1 VSYEDVILSTARD
14 TYPVAR
20 RTNIGEKI
28 TFGILKEEWRNLRKK
43 NNQGVWE
50 DVVKPDG
57 KIAKQVVVHVLVKE
71 STMPVVGGGDELQRL
86 LLGFLA
92 DGRRIPRRGEIVRL
106 MFDRGG
112 ASQWI
117 DAKKALDGQFKVGV
131 LGAMNTTHAIRYST
145 NSFAEL
151 GRIDTQADIDT
162 WYQSPANIQR
172 KESLGRRGDLQ
183 LKDAD
188 TDMEFKAECLKAF
201 HEVINVIPDVPLDQ
215 GDPFPSHA
223 SASVGASS
231 DLF

>member
-1 VSYEDVILSTARD
+1 VSYEDVILSTSRD
-14 TYPVAR
+14 TYPVVR

-28 TFGILKEEWRNLRKK
+28 VVGLLKEEWRNLRKK

-50 DVVKPDG
+50 DVAKSDG
-57 KIAKQVVVHVLVKE
+57 KIAKQVVITALVKE
-71 STMPVVGGGDELQRL
+71 STMPVGDGDDQTRVPE
-86 LLGFLA
+86 
-92 DGRRIPRRGEIVRL
+92 RGEIVRM

-131 LGAMNTTHAIRYST
+131 LIAMNTTHAIRYST

-151 GRIDTQADIDT
+151 GRIDTQADIDA

-172 KESLGRRGDLQ
+172 KESLGRRGDLA

-188 TDMEFKAECLKAF
+188 SDMAFKAECLKAF
-201 HEVINVIPDVPLDQ
+201 HEVINVQPDVTLDQ
-215 GDPFPSHA
+215 GDPFPGPA
-223 SASVGASS
+223 TVGAPS